1 MTVNKL
7 NSQLKSNKPKNY
19 EEEEELLNE
28 GNEQYPAI
36 APNNFMSENE
46 PMQNNYQNMSGAAN
60 GMSEEDQK
68 IVNLKR
74 QIDICQ
80 MNNEEMRR
88 MIHEKGME
96 ANIIRAELDQI
107 NLQNNAMEQ
116 ETGQQPGGNNQIEPT
131 GGQPVSD
138 DVGVAQAVQ
147 M

>member
-1 MTVNKL
+1 
-7 NSQLKSNKPKNY
+7 
-19 EEEEELLNE
+19 
-28 GNEQYPAI
+28 
-36 APNNFMSENE
+36 MSENE

-96 ANIIRAELDQI
+96 ANIIRAELD
-107 NLQNNAMEQ
+107 
-116 ETGQQPGGNNQIEPT
+116 
-131 GGQPVSD
+131 
-138 DVGVAQAVQ
+138 
-147 M
+147 

>member
-116 ETGQQPGGNNQIEPT
+116 ETGQQPGGNNQIEPNS
-131 GGQPVSD
+131 GQPVSD